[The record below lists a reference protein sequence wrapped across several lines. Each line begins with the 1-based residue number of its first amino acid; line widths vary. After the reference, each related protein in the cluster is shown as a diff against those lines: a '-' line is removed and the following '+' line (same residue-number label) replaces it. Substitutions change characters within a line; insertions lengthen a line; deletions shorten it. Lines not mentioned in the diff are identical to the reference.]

1 MMDSRG
7 LVSFEQL
14 QQGTKRMTF
23 GFELECIAVY
33 PMELF
38 EDDDRNAQGDT
49 ITALSLAFMDRGIKS
64 TGHENIDDEECWD
77 LNFESSYSRY
87 CVKDEGGLYLSTKER
102 EVLPSQLMD
111 HMIQP
116 LEVSSRLLSF
126 ESGTWKE
133 ELATVLGA
141 FDDLRAKGVRFITNS
156 STGFHIHVG
165 FGSEIMPLRTAKS
178 VLQLCTGFEDRLD
191 ALYSTSRI
199 DENTSTNAPPGRHF
213 NASLAWHFKN
223 NEKTELG
230 SNIFHWLT
238 SIEEASSFEE
248 LGNFFRNHIPNCS
261 RKTSGHY
268 STLNLDNLY
277 APPYVSQGPDD
288 SESTSEPIG
297 TIEFRQHGGTL
308 DFEAIVAHI
317 LLKQTMVSCC
327 HTSTDKEFLQLFAH
341 ISNPTFRLSDLI
353 RAIGGS
359 EELLRYHE
367 ERRSYVTVQAK
378 DADYQRTIEGLQNGE
393 FDFCPLVKL
402 GAQASVEDHERN
414 NWPAVSNRINAKH
427 QAGAYGQF
435 QTRDFDITGEWDKF
449 VWCNSDNFSADEIAT
464 LTRVMVFQQ
473 LNGDDIEFD
482 SSPRMSDDEDMED
495 VESNGG
501 GSVYSTDEMIE

>member
-1 MMDSRG
+1 
-7 LVSFEQL
+7 
-14 QQGTKRMTF
+14 
-23 GFELECIAVY
+23 
-33 PMELF
+33 
-38 EDDDRNAQGDT
+38 
-49 ITALSLAFMDRGIKS
+49 
-64 TGHENIDDEECWD
+64 
-77 LNFESSYSRY
+77 
-87 CVKDEGGLYLSTKER
+87 
-102 EVLPSQLMD
+102 
-111 HMIQP
+111 
-116 LEVSSRLLSF
+116 
-126 ESGTWKE
+126 
-133 ELATVLGA
+133 
-141 FDDLRAKGVRFITNS
+141 
-156 STGFHIHVG
+156 
-165 FGSEIMPLRTAKS
+165 
-178 VLQLCTGFEDRLD
+178 
-191 ALYSTSRI
+191 
-199 DENTSTNAPPGRHF
+199 
-213 NASLAWHFKN
+213 
-223 NEKTELG
+223 
-230 SNIFHWLT
+230 
-238 SIEEASSFEE
+238 
-248 LGNFFRNHIPNCS
+248 
-261 RKTSGHY
+261 
-268 STLNLDNLY
+268 
-277 APPYVSQGPDD
+277 
-288 SESTSEPIG
+288 
-297 TIEFRQHGGTL
+297 
-308 DFEAIVAHI
+308 
-317 LLKQTMVSCC
+317 MVSCC

>member
-7 LVSFEQL
+7 PVSFEQL
-14 QQGTKRMTF
+14 KQDTKRMTF
-23 GFELECIAVY
+23 GFELECIAAY

-38 EDDDRNAQGDT
+38 EDDDRNAQGDA

-77 LNFESSYSRY
+77 LNSEPSYSRY
-87 CVKDEGGLYLSTKER
+87 CVKDEGGLYLSAKER
-102 EVLPSQLMD
+102 EALPSQLMD

-126 ESGTWKE
+126 ASGTWRE
-133 ELATVLGA
+133 ELETVLSA
-141 FDDLRAKGVRFITNS
+141 FDDLRAKGVRFITNA

-199 DENTSTNAPPGRHF
+199 DENTSTNAPSGRHF

-238 SIEEASSFEE
+238 SIEEASSFEQ
-248 LGNFFRNHIPNCS
+248 LGNFFHNNIPNCS
-261 RKTSGHY
+261 RETNGHY

-277 APPYVSQGPDD
+277 APPYASRSSED
-288 SESTSEPIG
+288 SDPHLQPIG
-297 TIEFRQHGGTL
+297 TLEFRQHGGTL
-308 DFEAIVAHI
+308 DFEEIVAHI
-317 LLKQTMVSCC
+317 SLKQALVSFC
-327 HTSTDKEFLQLFAH
+327 HTSTDKDFLQLFAH

-353 RAIGGS
+353 RAIGGG

-367 ERRSYVTVQAK
+367 ERRSFSQVTARQAE
-378 DADYQRTIEGLQNGE
+378 YERTIEGLQNGE
-393 FDFCPLVKL
+393 FDYCPLVKL

-414 NWPAVSNRINAKH
+414 NWPAVSARINAKH
-427 QAGAYGQF
+427 QAGTYGQF
-435 QTRDFDITGEWDKF
+435 QTRDFDITGEWDNF
-449 VWCNSDNFSADEIAT
+449 VWCNSDNCSADEIAT

-482 SSPRMSDDEDMED
+482 YSPRISDDEDMED
-495 VESNGG
+495 VGSNGG
-501 GSVYSTDEMIE
+501 ESLYSTDEMIE